1 MIETRNNKYW
11 TIRFTDR
18 ITHKNVRL
26 SSPSK
31 LGLSSDRHWDI
42 SIGKKEMKRI
52 EYIAID
58 AYYKIKEKE
67 LKEESNYKN
76 TLEYL
81 YKCYDNELDN
91 SLGYQTALSHRSRLN
106 AHFFSF
112 FDMKK
117 GCSQFTIEAM
127 QEVKQELVSCLKA
140 SSINITLST
149 IVRFLDYLTTL
160 NKITYDEFRTYKKIL
175 GSVNSSNE
183 IDQAENFLTPEEIKH
198 FLEVVKSNQ
207 TDYNW
212 YLFFEVA
219 YYGALRLGE
228 LLALTFADIDYNA
241 KTLRINKSLS
251 VNGRKVLK
259 PKNMSS
265 NSTISL
271 SDRVI
276 NELKEYQQ
284 TTLAK
289 SSDRVF
295 FVDKTFDRMTISY
308 KLKEFLQLA
317 GLKEITMHGFRH
329 SMASYMFSMGVPLT
343 ETSHHLR
350 HKNPSVTLAVYTH
363 RLSNDNTSLINSL
376 DLG

>member
-1 MIETRNNKYW
+1 MIEKRNNKYW

-18 ITHKNVRL
+18 NTHKNVRL
-26 SSPSK
+26 SSPAK
-31 LGLSSDRHWDI
+31 LGLSSDKHWDI
-42 SIGKKEMKRI
+42 SLGKKEMKRI
-52 EYIAID
+52 EHLAID
-58 AYYKIKEKE
+58 TYYKIKEKE
-67 LKEESNYKN
+67 LSEDATYKN

-81 YKCYDNELDN
+81 YNCYDNELNN
-91 SLGYQTALSHRSRLN
+91 SLGYQSAIVHRSRLN
-106 AHFFSF
+106 KHFFCF

-117 GCSQFTIEAM
+117 GCSQFDIEMM
-127 QEVKQELVSCLKA
+127 QEIKQDLVDNLKVRSVNIVL
-140 SSINITLST
+140 SSII
-149 IVRFLDYLTTL
+149 RFLDYITTL

-175 GSVNSSNE
+175 SSVNNSNE

-212 YLFFEVA
+212 YLFYEVA

-251 VNGRKVLK
+251 ANGRKVLK
-259 PKNMSS
+259 PKTTSS
-265 NSTISL
+265 NSVISL

-276 NELKEYQQ
+276 KELEEYQK

-289 SSDRVF
+289 PSDRVF
-295 FVDKTFDRMTISY
+295 FADKTFDRLTLLH
-308 KLKEFLQLA
+308 KLTEFLKIA
-317 GLKEITMHGFRH
+317 GLKKITMHGFRH
-329 SMASYMFSMGVPLT
+329 SMASYMFSKGIPLT
-343 ETSHHLR
+343 ETCHHLR
-350 HKNPSVTLAVYTH
+350 HKNPSITLAVYTH
-363 RLSNDNTSLINSL
+363 RLSNDNSSLINSL